1 MPTSSALP
9 VELWL
14 EIFRWATLTPSTH
27 ALYATKYC
35 PFDVMA
41 VHGSDEAKSTKRA
54 LSLVCKKWRAWT
66 EPLLYEDIVIP
77 GADYSSNC
85 MPLRGSSCRED
96 ETATLPCARWV
107 RRVQLP
113 YSSTTV
119 TSPPPTP
126 IEAAEALASCRSVE
140 VLVRTGDTF
149 SSDSMAFE
157 FETDCPPL
165 PSLKRLDWWH
175 HNEAA
180 RTGGINSLSHVLH
193 NAPNLE
199 YLSIGGELWPHFM
212 NEPPVRLP
220 RLTTLHLRRLN
231 AYFVLQMS
239 RWSLPALQHV
249 VFDQIQNA
257 DVYWPFWKVF
267 GEQIRTVE
275 LGVSL
280 KFYVRDF
287 LSFVFSGCPNLEE
300 LNYYVLFT
308 HNPQVEQPRESIRT
322 IGLHAFPNA
331 FFRMGGPEFWS
342 QLRQHFEA
350 FTETN
355 FPSLRR
361 IRLYGEW
368 SAIVEDA
375 EFKQLVQSLRDRS
388 CVVEVV

>member
-1 MPTSSALP
+1 MPTSSSLP

-27 ALYATKYC
+27 ALYATKYL

-54 LSLVCKKWRAWT
+54 LSLVCKQWRAWT

-77 GADYSSNC
+77 MADLPLGDR
-85 MPLRGSSCRED
+85 MPLCAPSYRED
-96 ETATLPCARWV
+96 KTATLPCAHWV

-119 TSPPPTP
+119 TSPPPSP
-126 IEAAEALASCRSVE
+126 IKAVEVLASCQSVE
-140 VLVRTGDTF
+140 VLVRTADTF
-149 SSDSMAFE
+149 SPMAFE

-180 RTGGINSLSHVLH
+180 RTGGINSLSHVLK

-212 NEPPVRLP
+212 NEPPVCLP
-220 RLTTLHLRRLN
+220 RLTTLHLRRVN
-231 AYFVLQMS
+231 AFFVLQMS
-239 RWSLPALQHV
+239 RWSLPALEHV

-267 GEQIRTVE
+267 GTQVRTVE

-280 KFYVRDF
+280 KFYIRDF

-308 HNPQVEQPRESIRT
+308 HVPQVEHPQESIRT
-322 IGLHAFPNA
+322 IGLHAFSNA
-331 FFRMGGPEFWS
+331 FFRIGSPEFWS

-350 FTETN
+350 FTKAN

-361 IRLYGEW
+361 IKLYGEW
-368 SAIVEDA
+368 TPIVKDA
-375 EFKQLVQSLRDRS
+375 EFELLVRPLRDRG
-388 CVVEVV
+388 CIVEMV